1 MGREKYLKQL
11 SKIGNIFIGVGIFV
25 GVLSLFMTL
34 IFITDGFSVPL
45 LIFIGLLLLAIL
57 FILKGVDYKKGENSK
72 YVRKYPN
79 LLELSDS
86 FSNIVFEN
94 NFVVISDKAIADK
107 KNFLNIV
114 ALDDVLAIYENIIR
128 TNGIVSSHTVQLCA
142 IDGRNIQINVFARK
156 RETKDDLVL
165 TISNYCPNDKVGYT
179 PETMEY
185 VSEKRKAYKLQNNN

>member
-165 TISNYCPNDKVGYT
+165 TISNYCPNAKVGYT